1 LEEAM
6 VLSQDILGNEDIGK
20 ETEMIP
26 KHVGLH
32 SKAEVKKTYFLHMM
46 SYLQMI

>member
-1 LEEAM
+1 ME
-6 VLSQDILGNEDIGK
+6 LSQDILGKEVICK

-26 KHVGLH
+26 IHVGLH
-32 SKAEVKKTYFLHMM
+32 SKAEVKEMYFLHMM